1 MTKQLD
7 IHRLAKSLPATNELW
22 TSFRGELDDLFD
34 RFSTG
39 FESYAMKPLSNLEDY
54 WAKSFQ
60 DFAPLAVDVA
70 ENDKTYV
77 ITAELPGV
85 NEKDIEVSVQDGTLV
100 IKGQKLQEKEE
111 KGEHRYMKERRYGS
125 FRRTFELPKGTDEAK
140 LEARFHNGV
149 LTVSVPKPAATQARK
164 VDVKAA

>member
-1 MTKQLD
+1 MNKQLD
-7 IHRLAKSLPATNELW
+7 IHRLAKNLPATNELW

-34 RFSTG
+34 RFSAG

-54 WAKSFQ
+54 WAKNFQ
-60 DFAPLAVDVA
+60 DIAPLVVDVA

-85 NEKDIEVSVQDGTLV
+85 DEKDIEVSVRDGILT
-100 IKGQKLQEKEE
+100 IRGQKLQVKEE
-111 KGEHRYMKERRYGS
+111 GSEHRYMQERRYGS
-125 FRRTFELPKGTDEAK
+125 FRRTFGLPKGTDEAK
-140 LEARFHNGV
+140 LDARFHNGV
-149 LTVSVPKPAATQARK
+149 LTVSVPKPAAAQIRK